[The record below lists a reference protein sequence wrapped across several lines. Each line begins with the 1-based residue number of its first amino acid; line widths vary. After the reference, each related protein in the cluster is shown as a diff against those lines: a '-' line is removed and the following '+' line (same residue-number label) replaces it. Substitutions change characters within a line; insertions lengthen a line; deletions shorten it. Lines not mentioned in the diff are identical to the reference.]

1 MLTSTGTYGARLA
14 IGFVAALIAS
24 WSAPAMAQT
33 TAQIPL
39 QFDFLPPGARSVA
52 MGSAFVGA
60 ADDATAA
67 FTNPAGLARLSERS
81 VSAELRFKRL
91 TTSYLSAGRV
101 SGNITGIGLDTIPM
115 PVYGEDVDDHF
126 GPTFGSLLWPFGAN
140 TSVIGYAHQVAKIEN
155 AFSDQGVFFHFSAP
169 GISDDH
175 NRKNPVGGSR
185 SVTITNYGGAV
196 GYKFSDTFSVGGGVS
211 FYRFR
216 LDADFA
222 SFGIT
227 GNFAGP
233 VNTSEVDS
241 TAVQRGTDWSPAF
254 NLGVLWD
261 PIKNVKIG
269 GAFRLGPGFDFSQHD
284 QVPSLGFDLERH
296 GTFKVPDVWSAG
308 VQWTWHDVRVVVD
321 YDLVRYGQLKTDFID
336 FQSLASNRPAQLRLD
351 DGNEIHA
358 GVEYLV
364 PKAKVPVF
372 LRGGFWRDPDHT
384 VQYVP
389 TPANDDIDVLYAA
402 TMPGGSAV
410 IHYTFGGGVVATK
423 WLELNAAADLS
434 SRTKYA
440 TFSVVIRR

>member
-1 MLTSTGTYGARLA
+1 MVPATSANPVPRTAHADAHGHVKCPTRD
-14 IGFVAALIAS
+14 VRRRTHHVRP
-24 WSAPAMAQT
+24 APVWRRPR
-33 TAQIPL
+33 QIPL

-81 VSAELRFKRL
+81 VSAELRFKQL
-91 TTSYLSAGRV
+91 TTPYLSAGRV
-101 SGNITGIGLDTIPM
+101 SGSITGIGLDTIPM
-115 PVYGEDVDDHF
+115 PVYGKDVDNHF

-140 TSVIGYAHQVAKIEN
+140 TSVIGYAHQVATIEN

-169 GISDDH
+169 GISDDR

-222 SFGIT
+222 RCGIT

-233 VNTSEVDS
+233 VYTPEVDA

-269 GAFRLGPGFDFSQHD
+269 GAFRLGPGFDFSQRD
-284 QVPSLGFDLERH
+284 
-296 GTFKVPDVWSAG
+296 
-308 VQWTWHDVRVVVD
+308 HDVGRDDRRRHRFRDRLRQEPRAGQGPGRVH
-321 YDLVRYGQLKTDFID
+321 RQ
-336 FQSLASNRPAQLRLD
+336 R
-351 DGNEIHA
+351 
-358 GVEYLV
+358 
-364 PKAKVPVF
+364 
-372 LRGGFWRDPDHT
+372 
-384 VQYVP
+384 
-389 TPANDDIDVLYAA
+389 
-402 TMPGGSAV
+402 
-410 IHYTFGGGVVATK
+410 
-423 WLELNAAADLS
+423 ADS
-434 SRTKYA
+434 SRTSCA
-440 TFSVVIRR
+440 MAS

>member
-1 MLTSTGTYGARLA
+1 MLTSTGTYVARLA

-91 TTSYLSAGRV
+91 TTTYLSAGRV

-140 TSVIGYAHQVAKIEN
+140 TSVIGYAHQVATIEN

-185 SVTITNYGGAV
+185 SVTITNYGGNFHL
-196 GYKFSDTFSVGGGVS
+196 GSGGWTTFNDS
-211 FYRFR
+211 
-216 LDADFA
+216 
-222 SFGIT
+222 
-227 GNFAGP
+227 
-233 VNTSEVDS
+233 S
-241 TAVQRGTDWSPAF
+241 TADSATLVADVSA
-254 NLGVLWD
+254 
-261 PIKNVKIG
+261 
-269 GAFRLGPGFDFSQHD
+269 RL
-284 QVPSLGFDLERH
+284 
-296 GTFKVPDVWSAG
+296 WSA
-308 VQWTWHDVRVVVD
+308 R
-321 YDLVRYGQLKTDFID
+321 RFER
-336 FQSLASNRPAQLRLD
+336 SNA
-351 DGNEIHA
+351 
-358 GVEYLV
+358 
-364 PKAKVPVF
+364 
-372 LRGGFWRDPDHT
+372 
-384 VQYVP
+384 
-389 TPANDDIDVLYAA
+389 
-402 TMPGGSAV
+402 
-410 IHYTFGGGVVATK
+410 
-423 WLELNAAADLS
+423 LS
-434 SRTKYA
+434 SAIGSHGCRSTIDRRTP
-440 TFSVVIRR
+440 TRCIIGNIRVRRK